1 MSNKKKIRRKTKAE
15 QKPAKPEPLEV
26 FRDRLSN
33 LEQAAQQFAAQESEL
48 TKELEVVRNR
58 LQAVKGQIGEL
69 RNVIQVLEQ
78 MSGQVPEPEPETEP
92 DERSNNGDRAHEP
105 QPDMDAD

>member
-1 MSNKKKIRRKTKAE
+1 M
-15 QKPAKPEPLEV
+15 

-48 TKELEVVRNR
+48 AKELEAVRNR

-78 MSGQVPEPEPETEP
+78 MSGQVPEPEPEPEP